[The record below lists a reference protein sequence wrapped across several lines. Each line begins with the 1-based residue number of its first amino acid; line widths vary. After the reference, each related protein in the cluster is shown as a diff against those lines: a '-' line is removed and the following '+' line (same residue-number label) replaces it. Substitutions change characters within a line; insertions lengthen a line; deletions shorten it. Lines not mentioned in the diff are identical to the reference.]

1 MWSIMLRD
9 STLDMLLRQFAGS
22 AVSGR
27 EIVRRMKLVNELAA
41 SLMYSEI
48 KSRGVDSTRDIVRMA
63 IRRADKKSATTAVAV
78 EHKSVSVEI
87 PMMDYTGNQM
97 LAVTQIGAMS
107 R

>member
-9 STLDMLLRQFAGS
+9 RTLDMLLRQFAGS

-48 KSRGVDSTRDIVRMA
+48 KSRGVDSTRDIVGMA
-63 IRRADKKSATTAVAV
+63 IRRADKKSAATAISV
-78 EHKSVSVEI
+78 VSVEI
-87 PMMDYTGNQM
+87 PMMDRTGNQM

>member
-9 STLDMLLRQFAGS
+9 STLSILLGQFVRGV
-22 AVSGR
+22 VSGR

-63 IRRADKKSATTAVAV
+63 IRRANKKSAATAITV

-87 PMMDYTGNQM
+87 PMMDRTGNQM
-97 LAVTQIGAMS
+97 LAVTQIGVMN
-107 R
+107 

>member
-9 STLDMLLRQFAGS
+9 STLSILLGQFVRGV
-22 AVSGR
+22 VSGR

-63 IRRADKKSATTAVAV
+63 IRRVDKKSAATTITV

-87 PMMDYTGNQM
+87 PMMDRTGNQM
-97 LAVTQIGAMS
+97 LAVTQIGVMN
-107 R
+107 